1 MNEKIKEII
10 ADQLNIELDKVTE
23 ESNFKDDLG
32 ADSLDLFNM
41 VMALEDEYGIE
52 IPTEDLEE
60 ITTVGAVAK
69 YLKEKGVEI

>member
-41 VMALEDEYGIE
+41 VMALEYEYGIE

-69 YLKEKGVEI
+69 YLKDKGVEI

>member
-41 VMALEDEYGIE
+41 VIALEDEYGIE

-69 YLKEKGVEI
+69 YLKDKGVEI